1 MDAIQGL
8 VFTARPDGSVQEV
21 ILDDLGIIP
30 SLRETLSFSD
40 FLDHDSRAKFGCF
53 LEEIKDKGA
62 ALSWEINVL
71 QGDEPLTLN
80 FFGVHRNKQLV
91 ILSSSSPAHMF
102 SLYEGLIRI
111 VNEQSS
117 RLREAQKAN
126 ALLTQSEWT
135 QSEDARILEEFMR
148 VNNELINTQR
158 ELTLTNE
165 RLLRQESICRKII
178 EENTDALLVVDANE
192 QIRFANPA
200 AEQMLGL
207 DNTDLFG
214 ERFSYPLHGIE
225 EIEIAQKDGTSR
237 VAEIK
242 TTHIDW
248 ANQPAYLVSLR
259 DITSRRHYERLR
271 EEIER
276 ITRHDLKS
284 PLNAIIGLPNIL
296 LSESELT
303 AKQQELLE
311 YIKDAGYRMLSMI
324 NQSFDLIKLEQGS
337 YALSPERVDL
347 LALIDRIRLGFSDS
361 LQHKNLL
368 LRVDAVGFRE
378 DEVIVFGEEL
388 LCHTLLEN
396 LIANAIEASPKNAAI
411 SVTLQQEEHEARIAI
426 HNPGAVPQ
434 EVRQTFFNKYITKGK
449 SKGTGLGT
457 YSARLIAEAHGGS
470 IHLSTSEEDG
480 TTVTVRLPAN
490 EE

>member
-1 MDAIQGL
+1 MEAMQGL
-8 VFTARPDGSVQEV
+8 VFTARSDGSVQEV
-21 ILDDLGIIP
+21 ILDDLGIMP
-30 SLRETLSFSD
+30 SICEALSFSD
-40 FLDHDSRAKFGCF
+40 FLDHASRSKFLRF
-53 LEEIKDKGA
+53 LEEIKDRGA
-62 ALSWEINVL
+62 ALSWEIDVRKAN
-71 QGDEPLTLN
+71 EPLTLH
-80 FFGVHRNKQLV
+80 FFGVRRNKQMV
-91 ILSSSSPAHMF
+91 ILSSPSPAHMF
-102 SLYEGLIRI
+102 SLYEELIRI

-126 ALLTQSEWT
+126 ALLAKEEGA
-135 QSEDARILEEFMR
+135 QSEDVGILEEFMR

-158 ELTLTNE
+158 ELTRTNE
-165 RLLRQESICRKII
+165 RLRRQESISRKII
-178 EENTDALLVVDANE
+178 EENTDALLVVDVKE

-200 AEQMLGL
+200 AEHMLGL
-207 DNTDLFG
+207 DNTALFG

-225 EIEIAQKDGTSR
+225 ELEIAQKNGTTR
-237 VAEIK
+237 IAEIK

-248 ANQPAYLVSLR
+248 NSQPAYLVSLR

-271 EEIER
+271 EEMER

-296 LSESELT
+296 LSESDLT
-303 AKQQELLE
+303 AKQKEFLE

-337 YALSPERVDL
+337 YALSSERVEL
-347 LALIDRIRLGFSDS
+347 LGLIDRIRLGFSDS
-361 LQHKNLL
+361 LQQKKLS
-368 LRVDAVGFRE
+368 LRVDAVGSRE
-378 DEVIVFGEEL
+378 EEVVVYGEEL

-396 LIANAIEASPKNAAI
+396 LIANAIEASPKNASI
-411 SVTLQQEEHEARIAI
+411 SVTLEQGEREVRIAI

-449 SKGTGLGT
+449 SKGTGIGT

-470 IHLSTSEEDG
+470 IHLSTSEEEG
-480 TTVTVRLPAN
+480 TTVTVRLPR
-490 EE
+490 